1 MPSDRG
7 TSEGCF
13 RREISDGNGS
23 DWQSESDFIVLRGR
37 RVVDEEVREL

>member
-1 MPSDRG
+1 MPPDRG
-7 TSEGCF
+7 SSEGCL

-23 DWQSESDFIVLRGR
+23 DWQSKYDFIFIFGR